1 MSLGTTETLDW
12 RSSDL
17 WPRMGWFLKKPTL
30 SQYAHHLGFQFSNW
44 KKKGQELLLRMDG
57 EYLQFCFFRLDPIKF
72 MNVKQSPKCSTRTHK
87 KLVHYIGYPKHL
99 DDWTTKQKLANQQEI
114 NHYFCSKI
122 MSSFHFLHRAALMT
136 GVYPFKMG
144 LQRGF
149 GKRSPQVSSN
159 FVLI

>member
-1 MSLGTTETLDW
+1 MKELGSLAKNGVVLEKAYTLPICTPS
-12 RSSDL
+12 RFLNVSFSSQIVK
-17 WPRMGWFLKKPTL
+17 R
-30 SQYAHHLGFQFSNW
+30 
-44 KKKGQELLLRMDG
+44 GQELLLRMDG

-99 DDWTTKQKLANQQEI
+99 DDWTNKQKLANQQEI
-114 NHYFCSKI
+114 YHYFCSKI

>member
-1 MSLGTTETLDW
+1 MGSEMCIRDRAYTLPICTPS
-12 RSSDL
+12 R
-17 WPRMGWFLKKPTL
+17 FLNVSFT
-30 SQYAHHLGFQFSNW
+30 SQIVM
-44 KKKGQELLLRMDG
+44 GQELLLRMDG
-57 EYLQFCFFRLDPIKF
+57 EYLQFCLFRLDPIKL
-72 MNVKQSPKCSTRTHK
+72 MNVKQSPKGSTHTPD
-87 KLVHYIGYPKHL
+87 LVHYIGYSKHL

-114 NHYFCSKI
+114 NHYV

-149 GKRSPQVSSN
+149 GKRSPQVSSK